1 MPSSESF
8 NFYPRPPRGGRQ
20 ADLPPDHYHR
30 TISIPALRA
39 EGDPSVFNSAGFQL
53 ISIHALREEGD
64 RKPLT
69 ERSEVNDFYPRPPRG
84 GRPLSCMTFFW
95 PFDFYPRP
103 PRGGRRFFC
112 YSYDCACQFLS
123 TPSARRATSFSSAA
137 FMRSKFLSTPSARR
151 ATRPLHCAGRAG
163 RISIHALREEGD
175 YIIFQQQASLINFYP
190 RPPRGGRLDALAA
203 KLAALEFLSTPS
215 ARRATAAAPTECL
228 CAKISIHALREEG
241 DSSPCGSTSFLC

>member
-1 MPSSESF
+1 MPCRMVEPTDFYPRPPRGGRPTLWLLEPFFTEFLSTPSARRATGWSLMPSSESF

-30 TISIPALRA
+30 TISIHALRE

-103 PRGGRRFFC
+103 PRGGRPPFP
-112 YSYDCACQFLS
+112 APLS
-123 TPSARRATSFSSAA
+123 
-137 FMRSKFLSTPSARR
+137 
-151 ATRPLHCAGRAG
+151 CG
-163 RISIHALREEGD
+163 
-175 YIIFQQQASLINFYP
+175 QNFYP
-190 RPPRGGRLDALAA
+190 RPPRGGRPALCTVRDE
-203 KLAALEFLSTPS
+203 LEEFLSTPS
-215 ARRATAAAPTECL
+215 ARRATT
-228 CAKISIHALREEG
+228 
-241 DSSPCGSTSFLC
+241 